1 MNLERDRKAW
11 GCTRCGKK
19 DRKGRVID
27 HILKDH
33 VPADRVPYR
42 CTLCKFRCQDPDT
55 LQKHITAY
63 SRHVEAEQRGG
74 KPNYHLVLKKSANP
88 MFITEDDLF
97 PLQSGEPR
105 IIEDSGLLDEEDP
118 FPDWLTGPKVKT
130 PEYVPTSKALLNN
143 TEMLNDFS
151 VGSLVDWMQPQNQV
165 IHNQDPFL
173 AQRISR
179 HEDVLNTPKSK
190 SQYLLP
196 RENVSTPQSV
206 DVINILPTME
216 DQQDPLFS
224 GMDVT
229 TPAPPVLPLPP
240 GLSGTAVA
248 SQTTE
253 PERVEAGTQTTIEDR
268 MATVLEEWSRRFVS
282 ALDETVKASSS
293 SARALQDIKE
303 DLRRVERRV
312 SAMTRIM
319 EDTSREKENDQRV
332 RSVVIKRPGPPT
344 DFNRKNKEQR
354 KDS

>member
-1 MNLERDRKAW
+1 
-11 GCTRCGKK
+11 
-19 DRKGRVID
+19 
-27 HILKDH
+27 
-33 VPADRVPYR
+33 
-42 CTLCKFRCQDPDT
+42 
-55 LQKHITAY
+55 
-63 SRHVEAEQRGG
+63 
-74 KPNYHLVLKKSANP
+74 
-88 MFITEDDLF
+88 
-97 PLQSGEPR
+97 
-105 IIEDSGLLDEEDP
+105 
-118 FPDWLTGPKVKT
+118 
-130 PEYVPTSKALLNN
+130 
-143 TEMLNDFS
+143 
-151 VGSLVDWMQPQNQV
+151 
-165 IHNQDPFL
+165 
-173 AQRISR
+173 
-179 HEDVLNTPKSK
+179 
-190 SQYLLP
+190 
-196 RENVSTPQSV
+196 
-206 DVINILPTME
+206 
-216 DQQDPLFS
+216 
-224 GMDVT
+224 MDAT